1 MVYPLRTTDILLH
14 IYKNPED
21 MAEQTAEVLLEHCE
35 RAIKERGT
43 CSLAISGGKTPL
55 PLFMLLGSKEW
66 CNKFPW
72 EKISIYWVDEHCV
85 PIDSEYNNYTI
96 AKKLFLTNVS
106 STRFYRI
113 RGELPP
119 QEAMT
124 LYTELLKNHFSL
136 QEGELPRFDVILL
149 GVGITGYVASIYPDS
164 PALVEEDALLSEVYV
179 EEEEHARI
187 TMTMPV
193 INAARC
199 VIFMVSG
206 KQKAPVLAKALNILA
221 PPTIPPQFVRP
232 TAGKVIW
239 NVDEEATLY
248 SKE

>member
-106 STRFYRI
+106 ATRFYRI